1 MTSKILIYLEFLLY
15 FDDIGANLNW
25 LAFFCVKNTLNLAHD
40 GLSESVDEK

>member
-25 LAFFCVKNTLNLAHD
+25 LAFCVKTLNLAHD

>member
-15 FDDIGANLNW
+15 FDDIGASLNW
-25 LAFFCVKNTLNLAHD
+25 LASLRKSTLNLVYD

>member
-25 LAFFCVKNTLNLAHD
+25 LAFLVKNTLNLAHD

>member
-25 LAFFCVKNTLNLAHD
+25 LAFFKNTLNLAHD

>member
-15 FDDIGANLNW
+15 FDDIGASLNW
-25 LAFFCVKNTLNLAHD
+25 LASFCKSTLNLVYD